1 MNYFDDYKQSNSQ
14 KRLELYLQFPD
25 LRSEFD
31 IIEKTD
37 DQQDSRDLEQI
48 VIAPEK
54 IQSKQS
60 IFVRI
65 KNCCFSLFA

>member
-14 KRLELYLQFPD
+14 KRLELYLHFPD

-48 VIAPEK
+48 VIVPEK

-65 KNCCFSLFA
+65 KNCCFALFA